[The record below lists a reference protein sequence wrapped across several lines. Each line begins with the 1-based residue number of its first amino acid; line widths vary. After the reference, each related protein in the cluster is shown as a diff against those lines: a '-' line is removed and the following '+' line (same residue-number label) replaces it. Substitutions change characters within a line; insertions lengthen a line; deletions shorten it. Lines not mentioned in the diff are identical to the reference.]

1 MTIESLVNAY
11 GYLAVL
17 IGTSFEGET
26 ILVLFGSVLEILID
40 NIKHYELEILVAIA
54 ATGGLIWTI
63 YLHHRRRHQGADQ
76 GISRKGK
83 CHLNLEARGRFW
95 H

>member
-17 IGTSFEGET
+17 IW
-26 ILVLFGSVLEILID
+26 
-40 NIKHYELEILVAIA
+40 A
-54 ATGGLIWTI
+54 I
-63 YLHHRRRHQGADQ
+63 YLYHRRRHRGADQ

-83 CHLNLEARGRFW
+83 CHLNFEARGRVW